1 MSPAT
6 PETGITS
13 RSGCHPYLPLSR
25 VQINSTATYY
35 QMASLV
41 LCFYKHPRL
50 GGQMT
55 EPQEESQSAA
65 VSQPQMTAVSSASL
79 AHSLSLAALWRG
91 RKGRKGDPPGKV

>member
-1 MSPAT
+1 MSRAT

-13 RSGCHPYLPLSR
+13 RSGCHPYLPL
-25 VQINSTATYY
+25 INSTATYY

-55 EPQEESQSAA
+55 EPQEESQSTA

-91 RKGRKGDPPGKV
+91 RKGDPPGKV